1 MIRDACVLSLLVV
14 IGTLCGCNNLPG
26 RPKPGPAVPRPDQVL
41 DFETLY
47 SQNCAGCHGNDGQL
61 GPATP
66 LANPEYQALIDDAT
80 LSDIIGK
87 GQKGTMMPP
96 FAQSAGG
103 NLSDQQVGAIM
114 KGIRAKWFKGNVL
127 QGLNTPPYKSD
138 RAGDAAHGKQVYGE
152 QCARCHGQVGGRP
165 GPKGSI
171 LDGSFLALI
180 SDQTIRTTAIVGRP
194 DLGMPDWRNR
204 TPGKVMTNQDLSD
217 VVAFVMSQRPA
228 FPGQPFGPL
237 LPPQQQTSLNPNSNA
252 IKTGGR

>member
-1 MIRDACVLSLLVV
+1 MKGVARLLYLT
-14 IGTLCGCNNLPG
+14 ISISALCACNNLPG
-26 RPKPGPAVPRPDQVL
+26 RPKPGPEVPRPDQVL

-47 SQNCAGCHGNDGQL
+47 AQNCVGCHGADGQL

-66 LANPEYQALIDDAT
+66 LANPEYQALINDST
-80 LSDIIGK
+80 LSDIVAK

-96 FAQSAGG
+96 FAESAGG
-103 NLSDQQVGAIM
+103 NLSDQQVDAIV

-127 QGLNTPPYKSD
+127 QELSAPPYRSE
-138 RAGDAAHGKQVYGE
+138 RAGDAAHGRQVYGE
-152 QCARCHGQVGGRP
+152 QCARCHGQVGGPP

-171 LDGSFLALI
+171 LDGSFLALV

-204 TPGKVMTNQDLSD
+204 IPGKIMTDQELSD

-237 LPPQQQTSLNPNSNA
+237 LPPQQQTSLNPKSDA
-252 IKTGGR
+252 MKTGGR